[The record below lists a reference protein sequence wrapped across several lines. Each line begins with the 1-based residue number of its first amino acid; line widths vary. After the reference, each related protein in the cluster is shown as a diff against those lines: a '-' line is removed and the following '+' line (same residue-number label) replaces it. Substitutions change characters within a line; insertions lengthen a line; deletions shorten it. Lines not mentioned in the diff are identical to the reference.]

1 MSLMCGFL
9 LSGKMSDWKWVK
21 LRCLQFF
28 PAAVRNGVDQFP
40 HHRKSLP
47 MPAPN
52 FPQNNAAELPRQLRI
67 VARTLQ
73 LLLPVLVLAGGW
85 FAFTTWIKPEE
96 RKRKPAS
103 LPQAPK
109 SMVVELEV
117 VDFEPMIET
126 NGVIRAHNE
135 VNLTAQVGGPIVKI
149 HPQFEDGAFFEKG
162 MILVEL
168 DNADFST
175 AVSGAKAQLAQAVAV
190 HAQEETRAKQALRDW
205 RDLGFEEE
213 PSDLVLRLPQLREAE
228 AQVDAAQSR
237 LEQAERNLE
246 RCLVRAPFDG
256 RVRRRMIGV
265 SQTIG
270 SGAPLASIFAI
281 DYAEVRLPINANQI
295 RFLNL
300 PEEPEDKPVELELAD
315 SLDEANATTWKAQI
329 VRTEG
334 TLNDRSLD
342 LFAIARIEDPFGRK
356 TGAPP
361 LRIGQPV
368 MARITGR
375 PLREVV
381 AIPREAVRQLSRITI
396 VDRESLTIRKHS
408 VSPIWENTTHVIVRD
423 DALQNGTLLATA
435 NFNYNPDGSV
445 IEILPSPAD
454 NDDPVAAKSEVQPS
468 TE

>member
-1 MSLMCGFL
+1 
-9 LSGKMSDWKWVK
+9 
-21 LRCLQFF
+21 
-28 PAAVRNGVDQFP
+28 
-40 HHRKSLP
+40 

>member
-1 MSLMCGFL
+1 
-9 LSGKMSDWKWVK
+9 MSDWKWVK

-28 PAAVRNGVDQFP
+28 PAAVRNGVDQFA

-52 FPQNNAAELPRQLRI
+52 FPQSNTAELPRQPRI

-73 LLLPVLVLAGGW
+73 LLLPVLVLSGGW

-96 RKRKPAS
+96 KKRRPAS

-117 VDFEPMIET
+117 VDFEPLIET

-162 MILVEL
+162 MILLEL
-168 DNADFST
+168 DNADFAT

-228 AQVDAAQSR
+228 ARVDAAQSR

-256 RVRRRMIGV
+256 RVRRRMVGV

-281 DYAEVRLPINANQI
+281 DFAEVRLPINTNQI

-315 SLDEANATTWKAQI
+315 SLDEAKATTWKARI

-368 MARITGR
+368 MARIPGR

-381 AIPREAVRQLSRITI
+381 VIPREAVRQLSRITI

-408 VSPIWENTTHVIVRD
+408 ISPIWENTTHVIVRD
-423 DALQNGTLLATA
+423 EALQNGTLLATA
-435 NFNYNPDGSV
+435 NFNYTPDGSV